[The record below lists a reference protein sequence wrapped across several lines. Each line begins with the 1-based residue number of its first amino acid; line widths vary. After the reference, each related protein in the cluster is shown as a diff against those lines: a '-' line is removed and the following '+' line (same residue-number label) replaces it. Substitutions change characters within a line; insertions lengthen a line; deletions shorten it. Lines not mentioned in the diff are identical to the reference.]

1 MQQFLMVLHILIA
14 FCLIGLI
21 LIQHGKGA
29 DAGAAFGSGASAT
42 VFGARGSASFLT
54 HTTAILAAL
63 FFIISI
69 GLNYF
74 AGHTTE
80 QKSLMQKVE
89 QGAGAGTDKANVD
102 VLETK
107 IEPLEPA
114 AEGATEGGEV
124 QTDVPVVPG
133 APVPASPSTKV
144 APTAEQAPETGKP
157 ASKDGK
163 AADAAP
169 TPTPTAESAQPSATP
184 TPSAKPETDGDNTAA
199 AKSEPAKDEL
209 KPAETKKKPATK
221 ASKQTKSKSATKR
234 APDTKKSKPK
244 RSE

>member
-63 FFIISI
+63 FFMISI
-69 GLNYF
+69 GLNYY

-80 QKSLMQKVE
+80 QKSLMQKVD
-89 QGAGAGTDKANVD
+89 QGAGADKDKANVD

-114 AEGATEGGEV
+114 AEGKTEGGEV

-133 APVPASPSTKV
+133 APLPAGASTKV
-144 APTAEQAPETGKP
+144 APTAEQAPGTSKP
-157 ASKDGK
+157 DPKTEK

-169 TPTPTAESAQPSATP
+169 TPASVQPSAAPTP
-184 TPSAKPETDGDNTAA
+184 APSAKPEAEGDKAA
-199 AKSEPAKDEL
+199 ETKSEPAKDET
-209 KPAETKKKPATK
+209 KPAETDKQPAPK
-221 ASKQTKSKSATKR
+221 ASKQTKSKPATKR
-234 APDTKKSKPK
+234 MQDTKKSKPK